1 MRKRSRKIIEIF
13 FKYIYAVKEWIYVTI
28 TLSAN
33 KINMMPLLIIDASNA
48 VKSYKSELQ
57 TLKSKLLAI
66 DSSVCNVDDVISSIK
81 ASTQTQKNKINA
93 LDNLKKRRKMSLL
106 LMLCVLMVTPLM
118 LLIKAE

>member
-1 MRKRSRKIIEIF
+1 M
-13 FKYIYAVKEWIYVTI
+13 ATI

-81 ASTQTQKNKINA
+81 ASTQTQKNKIDA
-93 LDNLKKRRKMSLL
+93 LDNLKKK
-106 LMLCVLMVTPLM
+106 C
-118 LLIKAE
+118 K

>member
-1 MRKRSRKIIEIF
+1 MS
-13 FKYIYAVKEWIYVTI
+13 TI

-33 KINMMPLLIIDASNA
+33 KINMMPLLIIGASNA

-81 ASTQTQKNKINA
+81 ASTQTQEDKIDA
-93 LDNLKKRRKMSLL
+93 LDKLKKDVNEFVSDVVRIDGDAADAINQSKNDFYDKYEYLKPDIEK
-106 LMLCVLMVTPLM
+106 TGW
-118 LLIKAE
+118 KKK